1 MQNCSLVNIALAMNN
16 ASRTVDYDELLKLC
30 KPTVNTALL
39 YMHLP
44 LAPFILAPT
53 TSPLR
58 PELAILH
65 GNGIILRDDFDSSPD
80 VNMFIWYV
88 YD

>member
-1 MQNCSLVNIALAMNN
+1 MNN
-16 ASRTVDYDELLKLC
+16 ASRTVDYDELMKLFN
-30 KPTVNTALL
+30 PLLIYTALL
-39 YMHLP
+39 NMHLP
-44 LAPFILAPT
+44 LAPFILAST